1 MDSAPISS
9 LLTLSEWEELT
20 RIMEAVT
27 SQSTRGLE
35 ADWSISD
42 SENDDDSST

>member
-27 SQSTRGLE
+27 SQSRGLE

-42 SENDDDSST
+42 PENDDDSST